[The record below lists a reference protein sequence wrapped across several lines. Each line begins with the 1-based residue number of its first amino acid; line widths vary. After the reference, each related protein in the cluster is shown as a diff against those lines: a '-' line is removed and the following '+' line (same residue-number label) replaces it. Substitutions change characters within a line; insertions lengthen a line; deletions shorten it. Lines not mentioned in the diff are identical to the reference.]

1 MRTMWMVLS
10 LTLAGP
16 ALGGPGFDGVGDRG
30 RIPAFSDEEAA
41 LEDEEALLEIVA
53 KHDPEQHERLLR
65 LREVDR
71 PAYLLAL
78 SRVAKVVERAKDDPE
93 FRERR
98 LSIQSKTQ
106 QVKELAREH
115 RRLPAAEQPAARE
128 RIEQLV
134 GELLDLKQQD
144 RRARLDELRARLEQL
159 QAEFDEREGDRQRRI
174 DEHVDELLR

>member
-1 MRTMWMVLS
+1 MRTKWKVLS

-115 RRLPAAEQPAARE
+115 RRLPAAWISSSRTGAPASTSSAPGSSSCRPSSTSARA
-128 RIEQLV
+128 I
-134 GELLDLKQQD
+134 GSG
-144 RRARLDELRARLEQL
+144 ASTSMWTSC
-159 QAEFDEREGDRQRRI
+159 
-174 DEHVDELLR
+174 